1 MARAAKASS
10 ELQALAGTG
19 ILTNDHGLII
29 SHCASHCGQRT
40 RQKSP
45 RARHPSSPGP
55 WAAHPTTLIHI
66 LQALPVS
73 DSSANQSRAT
83 PQPRSQR
90 LRPFRFSSLLIDYSL
105 RGGKRRSC
113 RPWPCDS
120 AFLRLPLVSLP
131 ASILTP
137 PGTPCHRRWTQDI
150 SAAHRL
156 WLCCSGCPC
165 ARAGC
170 NDLAP
175 WLRPCEPRSRW
186 PPCDC
191 HNRPRTPNGV

>member
-120 AFLRLPLVSLP
+120 AFLRLPLSLASLRLPQQATHAQWCIVAAQRTSCSARLSSSRARKRGSRDKARRRTAGAGQTRMCASETATLSP
-131 ASILTP
+131 AT
-137 PGTPCHRRWTQDI
+137 G
-150 SAAHRL
+150 
-156 WLCCSGCPC
+156 
-165 ARAGC
+165 
-170 NDLAP
+170 
-175 WLRPCEPRSRW
+175 
-186 PPCDC
+186 
-191 HNRPRTPNGV
+191 